1 MNSDVLALYLTGA
14 LALIKT
20 IDNLMNGTLT
30 GYELFFTLLFSS
42 IFWFSV
48 RNVCDVL
55 TWKEYIR
62 TLSERRFK
70 MIYVYRDKKPI
81 AYIMNSLG
89 YLIVSAGTALVVL
102 FTSTK

>member
-1 MNSDVLALYLTGA
+1 MNSNLLALYLSIA
-14 LALIKT
+14 LVLIKT

-55 TWKEYIR
+55 TWKDYIR
-62 TLSERRFK
+62 RWGEGTE
-70 MIYVYRDKKPI
+70 MIYVYRDRKPI
-81 AYIMNSLG
+81 RYIMWFLV
-89 YLIVSAGTALVVL
+89 YLFASTWFAGIVLYGSG
-102 FTSTK
+102 KG

>member
-1 MNSDVLALYLTGA
+1 MKSDVLALYLTGA

-30 GYELFFTLLFSS
+30 GYELFFTLLFSL

-55 TWKEYIR
+55 TWKDYIR
-62 TLSERRFK
+62 TVGRKNRR
-70 MIYVYRDKKPI
+70 
-81 AYIMNSLG
+81 
-89 YLIVSAGTALVVL
+89 
-102 FTSTK
+102 